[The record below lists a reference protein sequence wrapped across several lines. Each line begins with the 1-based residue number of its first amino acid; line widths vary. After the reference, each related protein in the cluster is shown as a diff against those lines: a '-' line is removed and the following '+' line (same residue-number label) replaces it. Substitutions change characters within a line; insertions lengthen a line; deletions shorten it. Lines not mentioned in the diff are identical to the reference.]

1 MKLYLPL
8 VAAAAALTFGC
19 SPMESADEKN
29 VAQNDK
35 LIQSYISTQGL
46 SPTKTTSGLYYQIK
60 DPDNN
65 AGRKPEM
72 GEQISVTMVIRNL
85 AGAVVNDFY
94 QTNPFKLVYYTGGT
108 SFTSILEGASYLREG
123 QSIMMLAPYYLAYGS
138 GDLKDSTGRL
148 LLPGYSPV
156 RVDMKLVKTRNE
168 EEQIRQYLV
177 DNKLTV
183 TDSTTDGLRYIRTKA
198 GTGAA
203 ITNGKYVKVKYTGRL
218 ITGGKFDES
227 SDGSY
232 SLTMGTANVISGFSK
247 GLLMMKEGEKAT
259 IIFPSALGYG
269 TQGYPN
275 PNGYGYYIMPY
286 SPLVFD
292 IEVVSVN

>member
-1 MKLYLPL
+1 ML
-8 VAAAAALTFGC
+8 FGC
-19 SPMESADEKN
+19 SPMESEDEKRL
-29 VAQNDK
+29 AENDK
-35 LIQSYISTQGL
+35 LIQSYITANSL
-46 SPTKTTSGLYYQIK
+46 SPTKQPNGLYYQQKNSI
-60 DPDNN
+60 PGN
-65 AGRKPEM
+65 RKPEL
-72 GEQISVTMVIRNL
+72 GDQIALNLVIRNL
-85 AGAVVNDFY
+85 SGTIINDYY
-94 QTNPFKLVYYTGGT
+94 QVTPFKLVYHPGGT
-108 SFTSILEGASYLREG
+108 SFTALLEGAQYLREG
-123 QSIMMLAPYYLAYGS
+123 ESILLLAPYFMAYGS

-156 RVDMKLVKTRNE
+156 RVDMTLAKVRNE
-168 EEQIRQYLV
+168 EEQIKQYLV
-177 DNKLTV
+177 DNRLTP

-203 ITNGKYVKVKYTGRL
+203 ITNGKYVKLKYTGRL

-227 SDGSY
+227 TDGSY
-232 SLTMGTANVISGFSK
+232 SLTMGVANVISGFSK

-275 PNGYGYYIMPY
+275 PNGNGYYIMPY